1 MLNPD
6 SVGRTFEGADSI
18 TVTQSEIN
26 AFAAV
31 IGESDTSIAPPT
43 FSIRITLEQSQSILS
58 DPSIGLDWTRVVHGD
73 QKFEIFSPIKAGDT
87 FKCSSTIE
95 SYRVAAGNEIV
106 TVRSDL
112 TSGSQI
118 ALSSWSTLVV
128 RA

>member
-18 TVTQSEIN
+18 TVTQSEID

-31 IGESDTSIAPPT
+31 IGETDTSIAPPT
-43 FSIRITLEQSQSILS
+43 FSIRISLEQSQSILS
-58 DPSIGLDWTRVVHGD
+58 DPAIGLDWTRVVHGD
-73 QKFEIFSPIKAGDT
+73 QKFEIFIPIKAGDIFT
-87 FKCSSTIE
+87 CSSTME

-112 TSGSQI
+112 KSGSSV

>member
-18 TVTQSEIN
+18 TVTQSEID

-31 IGESDTSIAPPT
+31 IGETDTTIAPPT
-43 FSIRITLEQSQSILS
+43 FSIRISLEQSQSILS
-58 DPSIGLDWTRVVHGD
+58 DPAIGLDWTRVVHGD
-73 QKFEIFSPIKAGDT
+73 QKFEIFTPLKAGDT
-87 FKCSSTIE
+87 FTCSSTIE

-112 TSGSQI
+112 KSGSSVV
-118 ALSSWSTLVV
+118 LSSWSILVV

>member
-6 SVGRTFEGADSI
+6 SVGRTFEGADFI
-18 TVTQSEIN
+18 TVAQSEID

-31 IGESDTSIAPPT
+31 IGESHTSIAPPT

-112 TSGSQI
+112 TSGSQV

>member
-6 SVGRTFEGADSI
+6 SVGRTYEGAGSV
-18 TVTQSEIN
+18 TVTQAEID

-31 IGESDTSIAPPT
+31 IGESDTSFAPPT

-58 DPSIGLDWTRVVHGD
+58 DPSVGLDWSRVVHGD

-87 FKCSSTIE
+87 FTCSSTIE
-95 SYRVAAGNEIV
+95 TYRVAAGNEIV

-112 TSGSQI
+112 KSGSAI